1 MAPSRQAPPTG
12 RPTISRDFLERERR
26 RRFVA
31 VAAEIAHEVGLG
43 GVTASLICRRAR
55 SAKNTFYE
63 LFDSAADCL
72 RFGVD
77 EAAELLFAPVREQ
90 SGEGDWLA
98 EVEAAI
104 AGLYEAAAAEPLLA
118 ELLLV
123 HSFGVELGPEDRGY
137 DAGVTELSA
146 LLERGRAV
154 AAERGLPEPNPL
166 AEEYLARVVVSLAA
180 LKVRQGEA
188 DSLPGE
194 VHEMATLVATG
205 YLGAEAANLVGGK
218 NRDIV

>member
-1 MAPSRQAPPTG
+1 VAPSKQAPPAV

-31 VAAEIAHEVGLG
+31 VAAEIAHEAGLG

-72 RFGVD
+72 RYGVN
-77 EAAELLFAPVREQ
+77 ETEQMLFAPVREQ
-90 SGEGDWLA
+90 AGGGEWLE

-104 AGLYEAAAAEPLLA
+104 IGLYEAAAAEPVLA

-123 HSFGVELGPEDRGY
+123 HSFGVELGAEDRGY
-137 DAGVTELSA
+137 DAGVAELSA
-146 LLERGRAV
+146 LLERGRAA
-154 AAERGLPEPNPL
+154 AAERGLAEPNPL
-166 AEEYLARVVVSLAA
+166 AEEYLARVVVSLAG

-188 DSLPGE
+188 ASLLGE
-194 VHEMATLVATG
+194 VHEMTTLVVTG
-205 YLGAEAANLVGGK
+205 YLGAEAASLVGRGD
-218 NRDIV
+218 RDNF

>member
-1 MAPSRQAPPTG
+1 MSPSRQAPSSS

-31 VAAEIAHEVGLG
+31 VAAEIAHESGLG

-72 RFGVD
+72 RYGVI
-77 EAAELLFAPVREQ
+77 EAEDHVFAPVREQ
-90 SGEGDWLA
+90 PGDGEWID

-104 AGLYEAAAAEPLLA
+104 AGLYGVVAAEPLLA

-137 DAGVTELSA
+137 DAGVAELSA
-146 LLERGRAV
+146 LLERGRAA
-154 AAERGLPEPNPL
+154 AAELGLPEPSPI

-180 LKVRQGEA
+180 LKVRQGEPA
-188 DSLPGE
+188 SLLGE
-194 VHEMATLVATG
+194 VREVATLVATT
-205 YLGAEAANLVGGK
+205 YLGEAAADRAPRG
-218 NRDIV
+218 NRDVV

>member
-1 MAPSRQAPPTG
+1 VAPSGQAPSSS

-72 RFGVD
+72 RYGVV
-77 EAAELLFAPVREQ
+77 EAEEQVFAPVREQ
-90 SGEGDWLA
+90 PGDGEWIE
-98 EVEAAI
+98 EVEAAV
-104 AGLYEAAAAEPLLA
+104 AGLYGVVAAEPLLA

-123 HSFGVELGPEDRGY
+123 HSFGVELRATDRGY
-137 DAGVTELSA
+137 DAAVAELST
-146 LLERGRAV
+146 LLERGRAA
-154 AAERGLPEPNPL
+154 AAELGLPEPSPI
-166 AEEYLARVVVSLAA
+166 AEEYLARVIVSLAA
-180 LKVRQGEA
+180 LKVRQGEPA
-188 DSLPGE
+188 SLPGE
-194 VHEMATLVATG
+194 VHEMTVLVVTG
-205 YLGAEAANLVGGK
+205 YLGPEAANLVGRMD
-218 NRDIV
+218 RDIV